1 MRVARLNQL
10 NTFLIQLN
18 ETIMV
23 FNDDTGMYIEV
34 PSNCIKNASKGSVS
48 TLIIDEEAYVCKP

>member
-34 PSNCIKNASKGSVS
+34 PSNCIK
-48 TLIIDEEAYVCKP
+48 EC